1 VSKSV
6 KKVSLPAAFLPDTG
20 RYIHILEKIP
30 AKETLLCPFCNVE
43 VGCKKGNIRQHHFFH
58 KAETDCNPSKETL
71 LHEGAKVF
79 LFNSLRKGEPLPV
92 IVPELSFLPP
102 ELAEILRSINVD
114 GVTVSTEFFPGYK
127 FERHEMEKAI
137 DQFRPD
143 IRSYQPSQNRY
154 FAWEICVSHEI
165 EAGKR
170 EHFDNNSVQ
179 YIELRPVSLSSSRY
193 IFYLESLNGFELV
206 GNRSDFYSLFFQRYK
221 DELNSA
227 FLERLTIT
235 HQQKLKAEALEG
247 ARAQAR
253 DELKQA
259 CHPLRIAGVVESYA
273 ERLKL
278 TEKMRQRETL
288 TLWTDD
294 SEHNI
299 EHEPK
304 VIPYEYV
311 EFSKFGKA
319 DYPSIRIN
327 QKYFLASPIRLF
339 SGLIKGLS
347 KCFELTAL
355 LNPEEK
361 VVGFE
366 LDIGSN
372 TSDQRSKEK
381 ILLANES
388 ADGAVNVIDILGRR
402 SQNDRAYCMA
412 LSDTFDEFFVSS
424 YQRLLFELLKVLKKV
439 FKCSILLGKNQKGYD
454 AVTGLRLHEVNCPKE
469 INRQIIEFCASVL
482 EELMK

>member
-1 VSKSV
+1 MSKSV

-20 RYIHILEKIP
+20 RYIHISEKIP
-30 AKETLLCPFCNVE
+30 AKVKLLCPFCNVE
-43 VGCKKGNIRQHHFFH
+43 VGCKKGPVRQHHFFH

-79 LFNSLRKGEPLPV
+79 LFNSLRRGDPLPV

-102 ELAEILRSINVD
+102 EFAEILRSMNVD
-114 GVTVSTEFFPGYK
+114 GVTVSTELFPGYK

-143 IRSYQPSQNRY
+143 IRSYQSSQNRY

-170 EHFDNNSVQ
+170 EHFANNSVQ
-179 YIELRPVSLSSSRY
+179 YIELRPVSLSSSCY

-206 GNRSDFYSLFFQRYK
+206 SNRSEFYSLFFQRYK
-221 DELNSA
+221 DEINSA
-227 FLERLTIT
+227 FLEGLTIA
-235 HQQKLKAEALEG
+235 HQQKMKAEALEG

-259 CHPLRIAGVVESYA
+259 FHPLRIAGVVESYA
-273 ERLKL
+273 KRLKL

-288 TLWTDD
+288 TLWADD

-319 DYPSIRIN
+319 DYLSIRIN

-339 SGLIKGLS
+339 SGLVKGLS

-355 LNPEEK
+355 LNPEGK

-366 LDIGSN
+366 LVIGSN
-372 TSDQRSKEK
+372 TSDKSSKEQ

-388 ADGAVNVIDILGRR
+388 AAGSINVIDILGRR

-412 LSDTFDEFFVSS
+412 LSDTFDEFFVSN
-424 YQRLLFELLKVLKKV
+424 YQRLLFELLKLLKKA
-439 FKCSILLGKNQKGYD
+439 FKCAILLGKNQKGYD
-454 AVTGLRLHEVNCPKE
+454 SVTGMRLHEVSNSKE
-469 INRQIIEFCASVL
+469 VNRIVTDFCASVL
-482 EELMK
+482 VELVK

>member
-1 VSKSV
+1 M
-6 KKVSLPAAFLPDTG
+6 
-20 RYIHILEKIP
+20 
-30 AKETLLCPFCNVE
+30 
-43 VGCKKGNIRQHHFFH
+43 
-58 KAETDCNPSKETL
+58 
-71 LHEGAKVF
+71 
-79 LFNSLRKGEPLPV
+79 PV
-92 IVPELSFLPP
+92 IVPDLSFLPP
-102 ELAEILRSINVD
+102 ELAEILRSINID

-127 FERHEMEKAI
+127 FEKHEMEKAI
-137 DQFRPD
+137 DKFRPD
-143 IRSYQPSQNRY
+143 IRSYQSSQNRY

-165 EAGKR
+165 EVGKR
-170 EHFDNNSVQ
+170 EHFTNNSVQ

-193 IFYLESLNGFELV
+193 TFYLESLNGFDLV
-206 GNRSDFYSLFFQRYK
+206 SNCSEFYSLFFQRYK
-221 DELNSA
+221 NELNSA
-227 FLERLTIT
+227 FLETLTNS

-253 DELKQA
+253 AELKQA

-273 ERLKL
+273 DRFKL

-288 TLWTDD
+288 TLLADD
-294 SEHNI
+294 SEQNI

-304 VIPYEYV
+304 VIPYDYV

-319 DYPSIRIN
+319 DYLSIRIN

-355 LNPEEK
+355 LNPEGK

-372 TSDQRSKEK
+372 TSDQRLKEQ

-388 ADGAVNVIDILGRR
+388 SAGAVNVIDILGRR

-412 LSDTFDEFFVSS
+412 LSDTGDEFFVSS
-424 YQRLLFELLKVLKKV
+424 YQRLLFELLKLLKRV

>member
-1 VSKSV
+1 LSNSA
-6 KKVSLPAAFLPDTG
+6 KKVTLPTAFMPDTD
-20 RYIHILEKIP
+20 RYIHISEKIP
-30 AKETLLCPFCNVE
+30 TKVTLLCPFCNVE

-79 LFNSLRKGEPLPV
+79 LFNSLRKKVPLPI
-92 IVPELSFLPP
+92 IVPDLSYLPP
-102 ELAEILRSINVD
+102 ELADILRSINID
-114 GVTVSTEFFPGYK
+114 GVSISTESLPGYK
-127 FERHEMEKAI
+127 FEMHEMEKAI

-143 IRSYQPSQNRY
+143 IRSYQSLQDRY

-170 EHFDNNSVQ
+170 EHFVNNSVQ
-179 YIELRPVSLSSSRY
+179 FIELRPVSLSSSRY
-193 IFYLESLNGFELV
+193 IFYLESLNGFDLV
-206 GNRSDFYSLFFQRYK
+206 SNRSEFYSLFFQRYK
-221 DELNSA
+221 NELNSA
-227 FLERLTIT
+227 FLETLTNE
-235 HQQKLKAEALEG
+235 HQQKLRAEALVG
-247 ARAQAR
+247 ARMQASA
-253 DELKQA
+253 ELREA
-259 CHPLRIAGVVESYA
+259 CDPLRIEEAVESSA

-278 TEKMRQRETL
+278 TEKIRQRETL
-288 TLWTDD
+288 TLWADD
-294 SEHNI
+294 SEQNI
-299 EHEPK
+299 KREAK

-319 DYPSIRIN
+319 DYLSIRIN
-327 QKYFLASPIRLF
+327 QKFFLASPIRLF

-347 KCFELTAL
+347 NCFELTAL
-355 LNPEEK
+355 LNPEGK

-372 TSDQRSKEK
+372 TSDQKLKEK

-388 ADGAVNVIDILGRR
+388 SAGAINVIDILGRR

-412 LSDTFDEFFVSS
+412 LSDIGDEFFVSS

-439 FKCSILLGKNQKGYD
+439 FKCSILLGKNQQGYD
-454 AVTGLRLHEVNCPKE
+454 AVTGLRLHEVSNPKE
-469 INRQIIEFCASVL
+469 VNRLIAEFCNFVL
-482 EELMK
+482 GELIK